1 MRAETMHRLTQPTCY
16 ATTTY
21 AKYTANTATDAARRT
36 TGRRH
41 THTHWS
47 TLTTLLL
54 HRSPNAQLVPNT
66 IRDVPQL
73 CTAKQHDPS
82 CSNPS
87 HSIHPHMAISCNILK
102 LRRNQTSPHALA
114 RSGGSYLSSITSS
127 PSSPNQTLTLRLAS

>member
-87 HSIHPHMAISCNILK
+87 HSIHPHILQYSK
-102 LRRNQTSPHALA
+102 TSPQPNVSKRTSAERRQLPFLHHFFAF
-114 RSGGSYLSSITSS
+114 LSQSN
-127 PSSPNQTLTLRLAS
+127 PNPTLS